1 MTMTDTASWA
11 ASSYCRP
18 GTESRSRAFAVKA
31 ADAGAIAH
39 KGVLLVVVDGSMS
52 PAQPEKAAEVV
63 GQSLL
68 RFFYSAETGSDPQIA
83 LRFAVQRA
91 VAALE
96 SIRPPG
102 SAHLAV
108 AVAAG
113 VVWRNELLLARVG
126 DAAAFL
132 LRNGRA
138 LSLSNEPADFDSILE
153 SSLTLQP
160 GDRVALINSDGT
172 TLLRNN
178 LPLQQDVT
186 HATQFYRNMLA
197 ADPPHAHGALVLFDQ
212 PATSSAPTPPPQQE
226 PQPPAAPPPP
236 EPAAPVELA
245 APTTEATPTSIVDEP
260 ALPQELEPE
269 LDLTPPTPPPPPK
282 RSRRPSLIPLLLM
295 LAAAVAAPYF
305 LYTLNGKEQWIF
317 VRTQAQTAAANALTF
332 ATNQLNQLSVPT
344 SLLTALQSPLALPEP
359 MQTQTASTA
368 PPLTSPLAT
377 PTQVTSATTAAAA
390 TAMTTATVTTTAAAT
405 AAATPTP
412 TATATPTTVSPTATP
427 EPSPTPQPIG
437 EVIRSVASPTAVQ
450 IRRTPIAAP
459 TQAPT
464 ANRRLPTAIPPTAA
478 PIATPEGQ
486 LPDGAF
492 PPLPTPP
499 P

>member
-186 HATQFYRNMLA
+186 HAICW
-197 ADPPHAHGALVLFDQ
+197 PPTRHTPTARSC
-212 PATSSAPTPPPQQE
+212 SSIS
-226 PQPPAAPPPP
+226 QPPAALPHRRHSRNHNRQPHLHLQNQPHRSNSPRPQPKPLPPP
-236 EPAAPVELA
+236 
-245 APTTEATPTSIVDEP
+245 
-260 ALPQELEPE
+260 
-269 LDLTPPTPPPPPK
+269 
-282 RSRRPSLIPLLLM
+282 SLM
-295 LAAAVAAPYF
+295 
-305 LYTLNGKEQWIF
+305 NQRCHRNWNQNWI
-317 VRTQAQTAAANALTF
+317 
-332 ATNQLNQLSVPT
+332 
-344 SLLTALQSPLALPEP
+344 
-359 MQTQTASTA
+359 
-368 PPLTSPLAT
+368 
-377 PTQVTSATTAAAA
+377 
-390 TAMTTATVTTTAAAT
+390 
-405 AAATPTP
+405 
-412 TATATPTTVSPTATP
+412 
-427 EPSPTPQPIG
+427 
-437 EVIRSVASPTAVQ
+437 
-450 IRRTPIAAP
+450 
-459 TQAPT
+459 
-464 ANRRLPTAIPPTAA
+464 
-478 PIATPEGQ
+478 
-486 LPDGAF
+486 
-492 PPLPTPP
+492 
-499 P
+499 